1 MSLIDSLVFKKS
13 SWKVQNK
20 DRVIFFSFFSDYLNA
35 KMSSDW
41 RGGSNCMTDL
51 ISKLY
56 KRPSVESYT
65 DISFKLPDGGTV
77 QVRVVKKIF

>member
-1 MSLIDSLVFKKS
+1 
-13 SWKVQNK
+13 
-20 DRVIFFSFFSDYLNA
+20 
-35 KMSSDW
+35 
-41 RGGSNCMTDL
+41 MTDL

-77 QVRVVKKIF
+77 QVRVVKKIFWNTFVVLTLFPLGCSDFK

>member
-1 MSLIDSLVFKKS
+1 
-13 SWKVQNK
+13 
-20 DRVIFFSFFSDYLNA
+20 
-35 KMSSDW
+35 MSSDW

-77 QVRVVKKIF
+77 QVRVGNKIFLEIRNKNCTVNCVFIVELGLG